1 MRKKK
6 LTAGERNIRVNE
18 QRFSMTIIL
27 CNLLEAENGVSMS
40 IKSATAASLI
50 NMMEMSMIEGD
61 DDVFKELINNA
72 IDQFC
77 YEVETKHDVE
87 NYRERLMQSVKQ
99 ARGIVDEMK
108 AKIERIQNGEDILKN
123 ICLN

>member
-1 MRKKK
+1 MKRKK
-6 LTAGERNIRVNE
+6 LTQSEKNMKVSE
-18 QRFSMTIIL
+18 QRFAMTVIL
-27 CNLLEAENGVSMS
+27 CNILEADNGVSLS

-50 NMMEMSMIEGD
+50 NMMEMSMIDGD
-61 DDVFKELINNA
+61 DEIFKSLINNA

-87 NYRERLMQSVKQ
+87 NYREKLMESVTH
-99 ARGIVDEMK
+99 ARGLIKEIK
-108 AKIERIQNGEDILKN
+108 AKIDRIKEGEDILRN

>member
-6 LTAGERNIRVNE
+6 LTAAEKGIKVNE
-18 QRFSMTIIL
+18 QRFSMLIIL

-50 NMMEMSMIEGD
+50 NMMEMSMIDGD
-61 DDVFKELINNA
+61 DDGLKNLLNNA

-77 YEVETKHDVE
+77 YEVETTHEIE
-87 NYRERLMQSVKQ
+87 NYRERLTESVNRAK
-99 ARGIVDEMK
+99 GMVDEMK
-108 AKIERIQNGEDILKN
+108 AKIQRIKDGEDILKN

>member
-6 LTAGERNIRVNE
+6 LTAGEKNIRVNE
-18 QRFSMTIIL
+18 QRFAMTIIL

-40 IKSATAASLI
+40 IKSATAASLL

-77 YEVETKHDVE
+77 YEVETKHEIE
-87 NYRERLMQSVKQ
+87 NYRGRLMESVNRAK
-99 ARGIVDEMK
+99 GLVDKMK
-108 AKIERIQNGEDILKN
+108 AKIDRIQDGEDILKN

>member
-6 LTAGERNIRVNE
+6 LTAAEKGMKATE

-27 CNLLEAENGVSMS
+27 CNILEADNGVSMS

-50 NMMEMSMIEGD
+50 NMMEMSMIDGD
-61 DDVFKELINNA
+61 DDTLKALINNA

-77 YEVETKHDVE
+77 YEVETTHDIE
-87 NYRERLMQSVKQ
+87 NYRERLTESVNRAK
-99 ARGIVDEMK
+99 GLVDEMK
-108 AKIERIQNGEDILKN
+108 AKIGRIKDGEDILKN

>member
-1 MRKKK
+1 MKKKK
-6 LTAGERNIRVNE
+6 LTKEEKAMKVNE
-18 QRFSMTIIL
+18 QRFAMTIIL

-50 NMMEMSMIEGD
+50 NMMEMSMISD
-61 DDVFKELINNA
+61 DDNALKNLINNA

-77 YEVETKHDVE
+77 YEVETTHE
-87 NYRERLMQSVKQ
+87 IPNYRERLMDSVKR
-99 ARGIVDEMK
+99 AKGLVEEMK
-108 AKIERIQNGEDILKN
+108 AKVERIKQGEDILKN

>member
-6 LTAGERNIRVNE
+6 LTAAEKGMKATE

-50 NMMEMSMIEGD
+50 NMMEMSMIDGD
-61 DDVFKELINNA
+61 DDALKNLINNA

-77 YEVETKHDVE
+77 YEVETMHDIE
-87 NYRERLMQSVKQ
+87 NYRERLMESVKA
-99 ARGIVDEMK
+99 ARGVLDEVK
-108 AKIERIQNGEDILKN
+108 AKIQRIKDGDDILKN

>member
-18 QRFSMTIIL
+18 QRFAMTIIL
-27 CNLLEAENGVSMS
+27 CNLLEAENGVSMA
-40 IKSATAASLI
+40 IKSATAASLL
-50 NMMEMSMIEGD
+50 NMMEMSMIDGD
-61 DDVFKELINNA
+61 DDAFKNLINNA

-77 YEVETKHDVE
+77 YEVENKHEIE
-87 NYRERLMQSVKQ
+87 NYRGRLMESVNRAK
-99 ARGIVDEMK
+99 GLVDEMK
-108 AKIERIQNGEDILKN
+108 AKIDRIQDGDNILKN

>member
-6 LTAGERNIRVNE
+6 LTAAEKGIKATE
-18 QRFSMTIIL
+18 QRFAMTVIL

-50 NMMEMSMIEGD
+50 NMMEMSMIDGD
-61 DDVFKELINNA
+61 DDPLKALINNA

-77 YEVETKHDVE
+77 YEVESKHDIE
-87 NYRERLMQSVKQ
+87 NYREKLMESVKT
-99 ARGIVDEMK
+99 ARGVLNEIK
-108 AKIERIQNGEDILKN
+108 AKIQRIKDGEDILKN

>member
-6 LTAGERNIRVNE
+6 LTAGEKNIRVNE
-18 QRFSMTIIL
+18 QRFAMVIIL

-50 NMMEMSMIEGD
+50 NMMELSMIDGD
-61 DDVFKELINNA
+61 DDAFKALINNA

-77 YEVETKHDVE
+77 YEVETKHDIE
-87 NYRERLMQSVKQ
+87 NYRGRLMQSVKE
-99 ARGIVDEMK
+99 ARGVVDEIK
-108 AKIERIQNGEDILKN
+108 AKIERIKDGEDILKN

>member
-6 LTAGERNIRVNE
+6 LTASEKATRANE
-18 QRFSMTIIL
+18 QRFAMTIIL

-40 IKSATAASLI
+40 IKSATAASLL

-61 DDVFKELINNA
+61 DDGLKNLMNNA

-77 YEVETKHDVE
+77 YEVEMKHDIE
-87 NYRERLMQSVKQ
+87 NYRGRLMESVKR
-99 ARGIVDEMK
+99 ARGLVDEVK
-108 AKIERIQNGEDILKN
+108 AKIDRIKDGEDILKN

>member
-18 QRFSMTIIL
+18 QRFAMTVIL
-27 CNLLEAENGVSMS
+27 CNLLEAENGVSMA
-40 IKSATAASLI
+40 IKSATAASLL

-61 DDVFKELINNA
+61 DDVFKNLINNA

-77 YEVETKHDVE
+77 YEVETKHDIE
-87 NYRERLMQSVKQ
+87 NYRGRLMQSVERAK
-99 ARGIVDEMK
+99 GLVDEMK
-108 AKIERIQNGEDILKN
+108 AKIDRIKDGEDILKN

>member
-6 LTAGERNIRVNE
+6 LTAAEKGMKVNE
-18 QRFSMTIIL
+18 QRFAMIIIL
-27 CNLLEAENGVSMS
+27 CNLLEADNGVSMS

-50 NMMEMSMIEGD
+50 NMMEMSMIDGD
-61 DDVFKELINNA
+61 DDALKNLINNA

-77 YEVETKHDVE
+77 YEVETTHDIE
-87 NYRERLMQSVKQ
+87 NYRERLMESVKA
-99 ARGIVDEMK
+99 ARGVLDDVK
-108 AKIERIQNGEDILKN
+108 AKIQRIKDGGDILKN

>member
-6 LTAGERNIRVNE
+6 LTAAEKGMKATE
-18 QRFSMTIIL
+18 QRFAMTIIL
-27 CNLLEAENGVSMS
+27 CNILEADNGVSMS

-50 NMMEMSMIEGD
+50 NMMEMSMIDGD
-61 DDVFKELINNA
+61 DDALKNLINNA

-77 YEVETKHDVE
+77 YEVETTHDIE
-87 NYRERLMQSVKQ
+87 NYRERLMESVKA
-99 ARGIVDEMK
+99 ARGVLDEVK
-108 AKIERIQNGEDILKN
+108 AKIQRIKDGDDILKN

>member
-6 LTAGERNIRVNE
+6 LTTGERNIRVNE
-18 QRFSMTIIL
+18 QRFAMTIIL
-27 CNLLEAENGVSMS
+27 CNLLEAENGVSMA
-40 IKSATAASLI
+40 IKSATAASLL

-77 YEVETKHDVE
+77 YEVETMYDIE
-87 NYRERLMQSVKQ
+87 NYRERLMESVKA
-99 ARGIVDEMK
+99 ARGVLDEVK
-108 AKIERIQNGEDILKN
+108 AKIQRIKDGDDILKN

>member
-108 AKIERIQNGEDILKN
+108 AKIEKIQNGEDILKN

>member
-6 LTAGERNIRVNE
+6 LTAAEKGMKVNE
-18 QRFSMTIIL
+18 QRFAMIIIL
-27 CNLLEAENGVSMS
+27 CNLLEADNGVSMS

-50 NMMEMSMIEGD
+50 NMMEMSMIDGD
-61 DDVFKELINNA
+61 DDALKNLINNA

-77 YEVETKHDVE
+77 YEVETTHDIE
-87 NYRERLMQSVKQ
+87 NYRERLMESVKA
-99 ARGIVDEMK
+99 ARGVLDDVK
-108 AKIERIQNGEDILKN
+108 AKIQRIKDGEDILKN

>member
-6 LTAGERNIRVNE
+6 LTAAEKGMKATE

-27 CNLLEAENGVSMS
+27 CNILEADNGVSMS

-50 NMMEMSMIEGD
+50 NMMEMSMIDGD
-61 DDVFKELINNA
+61 DDALKNLINNA

-77 YEVETKHDVE
+77 YEVETTHDIE
-87 NYRERLMQSVKQ
+87 NYRERLMESVKA
-99 ARGIVDEMK
+99 ARGVLDDVK
-108 AKIERIQNGEDILKN
+108 AKIQRIKDGGDILKN

>member
-18 QRFSMTIIL
+18 QRFAMTIIL